1 MKNKRNLQV
10 FVHDDLDV
18 LFKNTTM
25 PECFR
30 WSSEVYIMQEDRV
43 VFLGKRKAAIG
54 FYNRCQIGG
63 VNYNKELKSFWT
75 NLKYK

>member
-1 MKNKRNLQV
+1 MEKRRNLQV

-18 LFKNTTM
+18 LFENTTM
-25 PECFR
+25 PESFR

-43 VFLGKRKAAIG
+43 IFLGLRKAAIE
-54 FYNRCQIGG
+54 FFNRCQIGG
-63 VNYNKELKSFWT
+63 VNYNKELKSFWP